1 MMDRRVLIIMK
12 NESLEREVWRTYSEL
27 CMFDTL
33 EERFQYLR
41 LNGEVGE
48 ELFGY
53 ARYLNQEF
61 YHGAEWRNVREQ
73 VIIRDR
79 GYDLGVPGWKIVGH
93 IYVHHL
99 NPITLE
105 MLKNNDPIMYD
116 PENLISCSYRT
127 HQAIT
132 LGSEE
137 LLPKPIIV
145 RRPND
150 TCPWRDEDDRI
161 YSCGRA
167 VRVQS

>member
-1 MMDRRVLIIMK
+1 MK
-12 NESLEREVWRTYSEL
+12 NESLEREVLYNEEQQLRNYTEL
-27 CMFDTL
+27 CEFSTL

-61 YHGAEWRNVREQ
+61 YHGQRWRNARNN

-79 GYDLGVPGWKIVGH
+79 GYDLGVPGWKIAGN
-93 IYVHHL
+93 IYVHHM
-99 NPITLE
+99 NPVTLKQ
-105 MLKNNDPIMYD
+105 LKDDDPDLYD
-116 PENLISCSYRT
+116 PEFLISCSYDT

-132 LGSEE
+132 LGSPA
-137 LLPKPIIV
+137 LLPKPIIM

-150 TCPWRDEDDRI
+150 TCPWRD
-161 YSCGRA
+161 
-167 VRVQS
+167 

>member
-1 MMDRRVLIIMK
+1 MTIRITTMTPYDQSELIR
-12 NESLEREVWRTYSEL
+12 SYSEL
-27 CMFDTL
+27 CRFPTL

-61 YHGAEWRNVREQ
+61 YHGGRWYDVREKI
-73 VIIRDR
+73 IIRDR
-79 GYDLGVPGWKIVGH
+79 GYDLGVPGWKIQGN

-105 MLKNNDPIMYD
+105 QLKWDDPILYD
-116 PENLISCSYRT
+116 PENLISCSYNT

-132 LGSEE
+132 WGRED
-137 LLPKPIIV
+137 LLPKPVIV

-150 TCPWRDEDDRI
+150 TCPWRE
-161 YSCGRA
+161 
-167 VRVQS
+167 